1 MHAIINNL
9 AVGHCNIQGGL
20 TNLAK
25 TLQVQELIFRE
36 KLDIL
41 GINETNLKSDIDTST
56 LNLPHNF
63 NFIRKDR
70 INNSGRGGCG
80 LLISKSVKYELLEL
94 DITYTNMM
102 KIEGTW
108 IELLDANIY
117 LCCFY
122 RSQSYCPLDTFLD
135 YMTECMMKLQGKG
148 GRKVWQLKKCWVRD
162 PNILLSNLSALAR
175 HNINTR
181 RHKTKSI
188 AKQFY
193 MGWLRRKFWN

>member
-135 YMTECMMKLQGKG
+135 YMTECMMKLQGK
-148 GRKVWQLKKCWVRD
+148 KVIWLGDINVNQNCITDLDYKK
-162 PNILLSNLSALAR
+162 
-175 HNINTR
+175 T
-181 RHKTKSI
+181 
-188 AKQFY
+188 
-193 MGWLRRKFWN
+193 